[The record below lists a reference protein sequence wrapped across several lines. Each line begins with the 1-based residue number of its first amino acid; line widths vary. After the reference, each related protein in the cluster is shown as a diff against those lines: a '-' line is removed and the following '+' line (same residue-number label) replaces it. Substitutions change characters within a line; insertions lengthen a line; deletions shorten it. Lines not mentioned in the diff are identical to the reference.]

1 MRPPLQAGAAGQ
13 VTLHPGE
20 LHFARKPTIIHTL
33 LGSCIAITLWHPYR
47 RIGGM
52 CHYLLTNRNQY
63 ERARNHPEGYY
74 ATDAV
79 SYFLRQA
86 KNNGC
91 RPGEFEAK
99 LFGGGNMFDG
109 VQERLGSI
117 NVARVN
123 AAEGRRLLEDNGFSI
138 KAADVGGS
146 RYRKVYFDLSSGFV
160 WVQYGGQRAASLIRE
175 TVNESPQQ

>member
-1 MRPPLQAGAAGQ
+1 MRPPLQEDAAGQ
-13 VTLHPGE
+13 VTLKPGE
-20 LHFARKPTIIHTL
+20 LHFTREPAIIRTL
-33 LGSCIAITLWHPYR
+33 LGSCIAITLWHPRR

-52 CHYLLTNRNQY
+52 CHYLLTERSQY
-63 ERARNHPEGYY
+63 ERARRHPAGYY

-79 SYFLRQA
+79 SYFLSQA
-86 KNNGC
+86 KANGC

-109 VQERLGSI
+109 IQERLGSI

-123 AAEGRRLLEDNGFSI
+123 AAEGRRLLEHSGFAI

-146 RYRKVYFDLSSGFV
+146 RYRKVHFDLSSGFV
-160 WVQYGGQRAASLIRE
+160 WVQYGGRRAASLTLGDNRK
-175 TVNESPQQ
+175 